1 MKKREAG
8 ELTCGGC
15 CGGSRWCSLVAV
27 VPGGAA
33 AVSFFFFPS
42 LCRGTSL
49 CFSSPSSSICS
60 SPFHFLSFVLSL
72 FLISCLSLYSFP
84 VLFPCLS
91 PFCLV
96 SLLSSFSLSASV
108 FFLFSGNSNPSTLFF
123 FSSSFFF
130 PPSLHL
136 SPLVFIRR
144 KRGREGYYSCTI
156 MAQG

>member
-1 MKKREAG
+1 M
-8 ELTCGGC
+8 TCGGC

-33 AVSFFFFPS
+33 AVSFFFPS

-49 CFSSPSSSICS
+49 YFSSPSSSVCS
-60 SPFHFLSFVLSL
+60 SPFHFLSFVFSL